1 MKAIWA
7 AMVWDWRLLYR
18 SGSALLA
25 VAILLVAAILAG
37 WSGVHSA
44 AAWRGQVD
52 LARASSAQ
60 AHEELI
66 AHIAAGKDPYAAL
79 PYRAK
84 ALIALPP
91 APLADLAVGRGDID
105 PRTAEASAF
114 GQAYALFRNY
124 EIASPLAL
132 SLGRFDLAFVVQV
145 LLPLLIVVLGYG
157 LFAEEREQGLDRV
170 LALQE
175 VSSRRLLLSR
185 VLARASLLLAPLL
198 AVMLAAH
205 VAGTDAV
212 GTSVQRVPRML
223 LSLALI
229 LGYAGFWWGLV
240 AWLGTWRLRA
250 AQTLL
255 ALLAAWVLL
264 VLVVPALVGL
274 LARDA
279 HRPPSRFELIA
290 AARSQESA
298 GLQRSQAL
306 LGQYA
311 HDHPDMDAAAQTD
324 MPAWARTTFLASRSV
339 DAAVAPV
346 LARFDRALLAQQAL
360 VQRWQYASPALIVQ
374 RGLLTAAGTDERR
387 QRAFREQALA
397 FFGNYRE
404 HTGKMIMK
412 GIFLDAKNLAA
423 LPRFAFKEPAVAGA
437 GGELAL
443 PIAIL
448 WLLSIALFVAAFRRA
463 AGNGS
468 AVA

>member
-1 MKAIWA
+1 MKAVWT
-7 AMVWDWRLLYR
+7 AMGWDWRLLHR
-18 SGSALLA
+18 SGIAMFL
-25 VAILLVAAILAG
+25 VAIMFVAATLAA
-37 WSGVHSA
+37 WSGLHSA
-44 AAWRGQVD
+44 AAWRDQINV
-52 LARASSAQ
+52 ARASSAQ
-60 AHEELI
+60 ARDELI
-66 AHIAAGKDPYAAL
+66 AKIAAGKDPYAAL

-91 APLADLAVGRGDID
+91 APLADLAAGRGDLD

-114 GQAYALFRNY
+114 GQAHALFRNY
-124 EIASPLAL
+124 EVASPLAL

-170 LALQE
+170 LAVQE

-185 VLARASLLLAPLL
+185 VLARASLLLVPLL
-198 AVMLAAH
+198 AVVLAAH
-205 VAGTDAV
+205 LVGTGAV
-212 GTSVQRVPRML
+212 GTPIQRMPRIL
-223 LSLALI
+223 LSLVLI
-229 LGYAGFWWGLV
+229 LGYAAFWWGLV
-240 AWLGTWRLRA
+240 AWIGTWRLRA

-290 AARSQESA
+290 AARSQEIA

-311 HDHPDMDAAAQTD
+311 HDHPDMDAAAQTN
-324 MPAWARTTFLASRSV
+324 MPAWARNTFLASRSV

-374 RGLLTAAGTDERR
+374 RGLMAAAGTDERR
-387 QRAFREQALA
+387 QRAFQEQALA
-397 FFGNYRE
+397 FFGDYRE
-404 HTGKMIMK
+404 HTGKMIVK
-412 GIFLDAKNLAA
+412 GIFLDSKNVAA
-423 LPRFAFKEPAVAGA
+423 LPRFAFKEPAAA
-437 GGELAL
+437 IAWRELAL
-443 PIAIL
+443 PVAIL
-448 WLLSIALFVAAFRRA
+448 WLLSVALFVMAFRRV
-463 AGNGS
+463 AGN
-468 AVA
+468 